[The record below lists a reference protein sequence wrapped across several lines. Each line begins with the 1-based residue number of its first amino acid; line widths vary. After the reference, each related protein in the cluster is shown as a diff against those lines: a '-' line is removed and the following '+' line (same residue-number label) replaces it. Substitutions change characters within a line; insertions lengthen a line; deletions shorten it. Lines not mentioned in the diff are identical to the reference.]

1 MVAKSS
7 LQRYEQHTEVLR
19 AIAHPIRLAVI
30 ELLYR
35 HHSLSVSQIHESL
48 RIEQATA
55 SHHLK
60 ILRQAGILKVQREGR
75 YSYYL
80 LADDSYPQILHLLG

>member
-7 LQRYEQHTEVLR
+7 LRRYEHHTEVLR

-35 HHSLSVSQIHESL
+35 EYSLSVSQIHESL
-48 RIEQATA
+48 HIEQATA

-60 ILRQAGILKVQREGR
+60 ILRQAGILEVQREGR

-80 LADDSYPQILHLLG
+80 LANDIYPQILQLLG